1 MDQFPS
7 PLAALAWLLEAGV
20 DVALDDRAVDRF
32 AVPQPPPAKLAGTP
46 STVGRPMP
54 PPQPV
59 RATVSV
65 EAAMIDAARQ
75 LADSCADLAAL
86 ERAIRAFDG
95 GGLKA
100 GALNT
105 VIADGIAGA
114 PLMVI
119 GEAPGA
125 EEDAKGLPFVGR
137 AGQLLDRMLAAIGYS
152 RTTNAYIT
160 NVIYWR
166 PPGNRKPTVAETA
179 LCRPFVER
187 LISLCEP
194 RVILLLGGT
203 PSTALLDSKVG
214 ITRLRGQWH
223 SFLGRPVMPS
233 LHPAYLLRNPAAK
246 ADSWRDLL
254 ALQARLTAD
263 D

>member
-1 MDQFPS
+1 MDQFAS
-7 PLAALAWLLEAGV
+7 PIAALAWLLDAGV
-20 DVALDDRAVDRF
+20 DEALDEVPGDRF
-32 AVPQPPPAKLAGTP
+32 AAPAPRPPPAP
-46 STVGRPMP
+46 STRPAASLAP
-54 PPQPV
+54 
-59 RATVSV
+59 ATANAVSTADFGLV
-65 EAAMIDAARQ
+65 EEARRI
-75 LADSCADLAAL
+75 AEACTDLAAL
-86 ERAIRAFDG
+86 EAAICSFDG
-95 GGLKA
+95 GALKA

-105 VIADGIAGA
+105 VIADGVAGA
-114 PLMVI
+114 PLMLI

-166 PPGNRKPTVAETA
+166 PPGNRKPTPGETA

-187 LISLCEP
+187 LIALNQP
-194 RVILLLGGT
+194 RVIMLLGGT
-203 PSTALLDSKVG
+203 PSSALLDSKIG

-223 SFLGRPVMPS
+223 SFSGRPTLPG

-246 ADSWRDLL
+246 AEAWRDLL
-254 ALQARLTAD
+254 AVQARLAGGD
-263 D
+263 